1 LRDGGPLQLHDA
13 KPPIV
18 VVATEDWN
26 RLTDQALSF
35 ALTVSTDIYAVHL
48 KRVDGPD
55 AEGQEQEFRERWR
68 VDVEEPARAAG
79 LPQPVLVILESQYRR
94 LDVPLLGLVE
104 EMQAEHPDRV
114 VAVLLPELV
123 KERWWQYLMHTH
135 RARRVR
141 SILLMSGVPN
151 LVVMNIPWQLGQ
163 RRVADQLESE
173 LEAEL
178 EVAERETRELTAQ
191 MGSGATARTSS
202 LRSRTVSEEQAATSP
217 EYLATP
223 RFRAQRQ

>member
-1 LRDGGPLQLHDA
+1 
-13 KPPIV
+13 
-18 VVATEDWN
+18 
-26 RLTDQALSF
+26 
-35 ALTVSTDIYAVHL
+35 VSTDIYAVHL
-48 KRVDGPD
+48 KRADGPD

-79 LPQPVLVILESQYRR
+79 LPQPILVILESQYRR